1 PTAESQ
7 AESIID
13 AIEAQTKS
21 EVVVYT
27 QGLGRDDITPEEAE
41 AHAAALMDEW
51 GVGRAGINDG
61 LVILFDLDPSL
72 QHGQVQLY
80 RGSGFALSGDERQSV
95 FDNQMVPALS
105 AGVLDSAVLA
115 ALAEVVAGT
124 FKETDPGTGT
134 GTSNG

>member
-1 PTAESQ
+1 MARPSTTTPTSSTPTTESQ

-27 QGLGRDDITPEEAE
+27 QALGRDDITTEEAE
-41 AHAAALMDEW
+41 GHAAALMDEW

-61 LVILFDLDPSL
+61 LVILLDLDTSL

-80 RGSGFALSGDERQSV
+80 AGSGFAARARPSSRTSIDK
-95 FDNQMVPALS
+95 QMLP
-105 AGVLDSAVLA
+105 LA
-115 ALAEVVAGT
+115 
-124 FKETDPGTGT
+124 PGR
-134 GTSNG
+134 